1 MNNMVLQA
9 KKELGGLTKATGL
22 KTREVRKI
30 SSRLFK
36 SLDNKDINNVFFICE
51 ELLKEDDWALGVI
64 AYDWAYRVRKQYNNE
79 TYDIFYRWLEQ
90 YVRGWGDCDDFC
102 THAFGDL
109 IRQDKKLFNK
119 ILNWTSHQEFWVRRA
134 AAVVL
139 IPAIS
144 HEDYEG
150 IAPFMISD
158 LLMKDEH
165 DLVRK
170 GYGWMLKVL
179 SLKEE
184 AKVYSYLE
192 KNKDIMP
199 RVAFRYALEKMDKER
214 KKELMK

>member
-1 MNNMVLQA
+1 MNKMVLQA
-9 KKELGGLTKATGL
+9 KKELGGLTKETGL
-22 KTREVRKI
+22 KTNEVRKI
-30 SSRLFK
+30 SSKLFR
-36 SLDNKDINNVFFICE
+36 SLDNKDISNVFFICE
-51 ELLKEDDWALGVI
+51 ELLKENDWPLGVI

-79 TYDIFYRWLEQ
+79 TYDIFYRWLEK
-90 YVRGWGDCDDFC
+90 YVHGWGDCDDFC

-119 ILNWTSHQEFWVRRA
+119 VLNWTSHPEFWVRRA

-144 HEDYEG
+144 HEDYKE
-150 IAPFMISD
+150 IDPFRISD
-158 LLMKDEH
+158 LLINDEH
-165 DLVRK
+165 HLVRK

-179 SLKEE
+179 STKEE

-192 KNKDIMP
+192 RNKNIMP

-214 KKELMK
+214 IKQLMA